1 MAIEYGDGSDS
12 NTGRSIQ
19 VKNAYQKGIVTVS
32 SSSDTAISGLSE
44 SITCHESTSQVK
56 IDIHIGTAGASS
68 GNYYMFFTIYKDGNI
83 LGGSLGNTE
92 GSRQRCTFS
101 HRVSAGHIA
110 VPVSFS
116 YIDTV
121 GDTNSHTYDLRVAM
135 EGGVTGRINTT
146 GNGNNQ
152 SNYPITMSS
161 LILSEIA
168 V

>member
-12 NTGRSIQ
+12 NTGRIIQ
-19 VKNAYQKGIVTVS
+19 VKEAYLKTIVTLS

-44 SITCHESTSQVK
+44 GITCHESTSQVK
-56 IDIHIGTAGASS
+56 IDVFIGCCGANSA
-68 GNYYMFFTIYKDGNI
+68 NYYMFFQLYKDGNI
-83 LGGSLGNTE
+83 IGGARGNTE

-101 HRVSAGHIA
+101 VRTPAGHIA

-116 YIDTV
+116 YMDTV
-121 GDTNSHTYDLRVAM
+121 GDTNSHTYDVRCAM

-152 SNYPITMSS
+152 SNYPITISS
-161 LILSEIA
+161 LILTEVA

>member
-12 NTGRSIQ
+12 NTGRIIQ
-19 VKNAYQKGIVTVS
+19 VKDAYLKTIVTVS
-32 SSSDTAISGLSE
+32 SSSDTAISGLTN

-56 IDIHIGTAGASS
+56 IDIHIGTCGTSS
-68 GNYYMFFTIYKDGNI
+68 SNYYMFFTLYKDGSI
-83 LGGSLGNTE
+83 LSGSLGNTE

-101 HRVSAGHIA
+101 HRVSADHIA
-110 VPVSFS
+110 IPASFS
-116 YIDTV
+116 YMDTV

-135 EGGVTGRINTT
+135 EGGITGRINTT
-146 GNGNNQ
+146 GNGYNQ

-161 LILSEIA
+161 LILTEIA